1 MQYDRQT
8 NEAWLDFRKKSE
20 TPRRGRP
27 QVWIKGS
34 SSWAAHVGRLVRR
47 RPFPWPPFV
56 ERPWLSSPPVW
67 HTPPSAAHAAGAVQA
82 RPTLL
87 SVLQH
92 WVAGLMHRPP
102 HLTLPEG
109 QAAREKG
116 DRSATRC
123 RHEHVASLPLPMFA
137 FAKLRDAALQLLSQ
151 RPAQHVMDFLS
162 PTASSAI
169 RAAGKRRGTLQAGGW
184 AGLAALGFRV
194 DALAAALGAHAVV
207 AKAALVD

>member
-1 MQYDRQT
+1 M
-8 NEAWLDFRKKSE
+8 
-20 TPRRGRP
+20 
-27 QVWIKGS
+27 WIKGS

-116 DRSATRC
+116 GRCATRC

-137 FAKLRDAALQLLSQ
+137 YAKLRDAAHCKCCCSAPLNMSWTFYHPPQAAPSELQVSGEAHCRPAVGLVLQHWVCGLMHLLPHLVPTLLSL
-151 RPAQHVMDFLS
+151 RQHWVAESMHLL
-162 PTASSAI
+162 PQVTWPEGQ
-169 RAAGKRRGTLQAGGW
+169 AAGKEEG
-184 AGLAALGFRV
+184 
-194 DALAAALGAHAVV
+194 
-207 AKAALVD
+207 